1 MLCPI
6 LVVRG
11 ADTVVKCVEYWKYL
25 CSTIRYV
32 PCKLKNCGTPIFIH
46 VIVQH
51 FDRNYYRCG
60 ETAVCSVCEKSRIF
74 SIWSQCNWSKIPVK
88 SHFSVATFWQ
98 LDSSGKSWKYKMQL
112 FPWQWLL
119 KQAEIIEYHIHFQ
132 SGALR
137 LILKS
142 GFSI

>member
-88 SHFSVATFWQ
+88 ISLFSSNLLTAELIRKVMKVQDATFP
-98 LDSSGKSWKYKMQL
+98 LTVASETG
-112 FPWQWLL
+112 
-119 KQAEIIEYHIHFQ
+119 
-132 SGALR
+132 
-137 LILKS
+137 
-142 GFSI
+142 